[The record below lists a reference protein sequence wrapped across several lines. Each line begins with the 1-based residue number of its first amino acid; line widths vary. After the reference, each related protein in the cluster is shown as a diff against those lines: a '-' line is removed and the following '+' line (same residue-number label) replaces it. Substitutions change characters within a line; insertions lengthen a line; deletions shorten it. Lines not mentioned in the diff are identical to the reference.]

1 MAGIDS
7 NSVLMLHGNG
17 TNGTQVFTDSSPY
30 INSVGHTGASVTLD
44 TTSPELGNASI
55 YFNGSYLTVP
65 ASSNFVFND
74 FTMDFWY
81 KSTYDNTHPVWES
94 IDGSITVRC
103 NVIAISGAIKVQC
116 QALNGITTIINC
128 QTTTAT
134 GSRSIWQHI
143 ALVRSGSQMYIFVNG
158 VSQAITYTNAT
169 TSATIGSAAST
180 ISIGHNGVG
189 NQLYGHIDE
198 YRVSNIARWTANF
211 TPPIAEYTA
220 QLNQLI
226 IPSNLSLVS
235 SIPSDW
241 TIGYLQIIYP
251 SVINGSFVL
260 QTPVINYTIKDLPCV
275 INGSFLLETPT
286 ITLNPLVQPQVLT
299 LSGTTQFPKFPGI
312 SEISNAVKIISYNPL
327 IIITNT
333 NPLRIAKIDTTIP
346 SAPDANVI
354 TCPGVSG
361 ANDVVVDT
369 ILGKIWI
376 ACDAGKIVEC
386 DINTFATYTIYTTGI
401 SNNIK
406 HLVNIPGY
414 GLIIGSTDYSLG
426 EIVLTDNST
435 THICSTDIRWLQIIK
450 QSLSF
455 HVNTLNA
462 KQLSTDIRW
471 LETVQAQLGIDIR
484 FTTIAPG
491 LPFNPISRLDF
502 HVYINGSECTDCKMD
517 AISVYHT
524 DFEKSKATI
533 VLARQHDNLNY
544 TLEGVYSP
552 ITNSNALQVYINGHL
567 EFDGYIWNI
576 DSSSDTETVKVEAYT
591 TGFARYQTNPVTLSV
606 PSINEKLGIHHV
618 LIDNPRIYNP
628 HVDAFDPNPP
638 VFKGVAAPAGTRTR
652 GGAITT
658 SILEVGDTSII
669 SPNPKTPSDALSD
682 GSFIPDQNW
691 TYFWYPT
698 VENFIT
704 GNKYQYEYIGT
715 SLSSVSGDT
724 WEMTKLNYFKQIVLK
739 DTVTQLG
746 TTIPPSSEFG
756 YNRYVESARGF
767 YYTLG
772 TAPYKIVGATSG
784 ESSSGGYFEDNGYSL
799 TRVIPAGFNY
809 TPYVN
814 EVLSAEYQKLCN
826 INGTILPETSVDM
839 HIFIDT
845 YYYYGIK
852 MLNRMNIDNTITPN
866 IYNKNNGFPVS
877 VKSIEISSSS
887 MTVNLHCDNKWSRQE
902 MINIDYSVPMLD
914 IFDPKNPTKE
924 LNYRTNEQ
932 RVITAFK
939 FDINK
944 QMMLDN
950 GELNLGQQP

>member
-1 MAGIDS
+1 MAGIDV

-17 TNGTQVFTDSSPY
+17 TNGSQVFTDSSPY
-30 INSVGHTGASVTLD
+30 IHIVGYTGASVTLD
-44 TTSPELGNASI
+44 TTSPELGSASI

-65 ASSNFVFND
+65 ASANFVFTD
-74 FTMDFWY
+74 FTIDFWY
-81 KSTYDNTHPVWES
+81 KTTFNNTHPVWES
-94 IDGSITVRC
+94 TDGSIIVRC
-103 NVIAISGAIKVQC
+103 NVIAVGGAIKVAC
-116 QALNGITTIINC
+116 QALNGITTVINC

-134 GSRSIWQHI
+134 GSTSSWQHI
-143 ALVRSGSQMYIFVNG
+143 AIVRQGSQMYVFING
-158 VSQAITYTNAT
+158 ISQAITYNNPT
-169 TSATIGSAAST
+169 TSATIGSAASA
-180 ISIGHNGVG
+180 ISIGHNAVG

-198 YRVSNIARWTANF
+198 YRVSNSARWIANF
-211 TPPIAEYTA
+211 TPPITEYTA

-226 IPSNLSLVS
+226 IPTNLSLLS

-241 TIGYLQIIYP
+241 SIRYLQIIYP
-251 SVINGSFVL
+251 SVVNGNFIL
-260 QTPVINYTIKDLPCV
+260 ETPVINYTIKDLPNV
-275 INGSFLLETPT
+275 INGTLLLESPI
-286 ITLNPLVQPQVLT
+286 ITLSPLVQPQVLT
-299 LSGTTQFPKFPGI
+299 LSGTTEFPKFPGI
-312 SEISNAVKIISYNPL
+312 SAISNAVKIISYNPL
-327 IIITNT
+327 IVITSM
-333 NPLRIAKIDTTIP
+333 NPLRIAKINTSIP

-386 DINTFATYTIYTTGI
+386 DINTFATYTIYTTGTL
-401 SNNIK
+401 NNIK
-406 HLVNIPGY
+406 HIANIPGL
-414 GLIIGSTDYSLG
+414 GLIIGATDYSLG
-426 EIVLTDNST
+426 EIVLADNST
-435 THICSTDIRWLQIIK
+435 TQVFSTDIRWLQIIK
-450 QSLSF
+450 QQLNL
-455 HVNTLNA
+455 HTNTINA

-471 LETVQAQLGIDIR
+471 LETVQSQLGIDIR

-502 HVYINGSECTDCKMD
+502 HVYINGVECTDCKMD

-533 VLARQHDNLNY
+533 VLARQHDNLDY

-552 ITNSNALQVYINGHL
+552 ITNSNSLQVYINGYL
-567 EFDGYIWNI
+567 EFNGFIWNI

-591 TGFARYQTNPVTLSV
+591 TGFAIYQTNPVTLSV

-618 LIDNPRIYNP
+618 LIDNPHIYNP

-652 GGAITT
+652 GGALH
-658 SILEVGDTSII
+658 SAELEVGDTSII

-698 VENFIT
+698 VENFMT
-704 GNKYQYEYIGT
+704 GNKYSHQYIGT

-724 WEMTKLNYFKQIVLK
+724 WEMTKLNYFKQIIPK
-739 DTVTQLG
+739 DRVTQLG
-746 TTIPPSSEFG
+746 GQIPPSSEFG
-756 YNRYVESARGF
+756 YNRYQESARGY

-772 TAPYKIVGATSG
+772 TAPFKIVGATSG

-799 TRVIPAGFNY
+799 TLVVPAGFNY
-809 TPYVN
+809 TPYVY
-814 EVLSAEYQKLCN
+814 EVLSAEYRKLCT
-826 INGTILPETSVDM
+826 INGPILPETSVDM

-852 MLNRMNIDNTITPN
+852 MLNRINIDNTITPN

-914 IFDPKNPTKE
+914 VFDPKNPDKE

-932 RVITAFK
+932 RWIRDFK

-944 QMMLDN
+944 QMALDN